1 MTNDLWVVLP
11 ILIPVVGA
19 FLVYLLARLATAT
32 NQQLALSTSMIF
44 GAALV
49 ALVHLSGVSDEEGLS
64 WMITSS
70 SMVTLQVDR
79 GTIFVSGI
87 ALFLG
92 LCVAVYS
99 GRYISLDRR
108 FHTYYPLLLLLVTG
122 IIGMVMV
129 TDLFAIYLFCELMS
143 VASYVLVAFRW
154 QTDTA
159 VEAGFKYL
167 ILGTVATLIMLLGT
181 AWVYRE
187 TGQIDLPIEGTP
199 GLWWQAG
206 AACFVVGL
214 ALKSGIVPLHT
225 WLPDAY
231 GCAPSSVSAL
241 LAGIGS
247 KSTLYVL
254 VRVALGLQF
263 EAVEL
268 GLVLILLSFLNMT
281 VGNALALV
289 QRNTK
294 RMLAYSS
301 IAQAGYIMFALGIG
315 LRYGQADALRAGFF
329 LLLGHAAMK
338 ALAFLSKGV
347 CHYYVGTTRVPEL
360 RGTFQRLPLV
370 AVLFSL
376 ALLGLAGFPPLAGF
390 TAKWFVLSEV
400 MAARDRLAYIGA
412 ALFLFNSLLSLGY
425 YLPLIGHLFT
435 PLPDDV
441 ENSPISLSRWMAIPM
456 VVLAVLVLA
465 MGVAPASWLGYAD
478 GIIK

>member
-1 MTNDLWVVLP
+1 MTDDLWVVLP
-11 ILIPVVGA
+11 LLIPVVGA
-19 FLVYLLARLATAT
+19 FLVYLLARLAMAS
-32 NQQLALSTSMIF
+32 NQKLALSTSAIF
-44 GAALV
+44 GAALI
-49 ALVHLSGVSDEEGLS
+49 ALVQLSRVSGGETMAWGGTLSGAVE
-64 WMITSS
+64 
-70 SMVTLQVDR
+70 LQTDR
-79 GTIFVSGI
+79 GAMFVSGI
-87 ALFLG
+87 ALSLG

-122 IIGMVMV
+122 ILGMVMV
-129 TDLFAIYLFCELMS
+129 TDLFAIYLFCELTS
-143 VASYVLVAFRW
+143 IAGYVLVAFRR

-181 AWVYRE
+181 AWIYRE
-187 TGQIDLPIEGTP
+187 TGRIDLSIGGSP
-199 GLWWQAG
+199 GLWWRAG

-231 GCAPSSVSAL
+231 GRAPSSISAL

-247 KSTLYVL
+247 KGTLYLL
-254 VRVALGLQF
+254 VRVALGLEF
-263 EAVEL
+263 GAAEL
-268 GLVLILLSFLNMT
+268 GLTLILLSFLNMT
-281 VGNALALV
+281 VGNTLALV

-301 IAQAGYIMFALGIG
+301 IAQAGYIMFALGVG
-315 LRYGQADALRAGFF
+315 LRYGRADALRAGFF
-329 LLLGHAAMK
+329 LLLSHAVMK

-347 CHYYVGTTRVPEL
+347 CHFYIGTTRVPDL

-390 TAKWFVLSEV
+390 TAKWFILTEAV
-400 MAARDRLAYIGA
+400 AAGDRLVYVGA
-412 ALFLFNSLLSLGY
+412 GLFLFNTLLSLGY

-435 PLPDDV
+435 PLPEDADS
-441 ENSPISLSRWMAIPM
+441 SPIPISRWMVVPM
-456 VVLAVLVLA
+456 VVLAVLVVA
-465 MGVAPASWLGYAD
+465 MGMAPAPWLVYAA
-478 GIIK
+478 GVIK